1 MLQGSTAGLLG
12 TLEECCVGLNV
23 PEILFKFAKAVSVFH
38 FYGLT
43 SHMLR
48 TYLSQAAQGLI
59 YWLATPSEAE
69 GLEADITCHPFQ
81 PKPLWDSDLL
91 VSETW

>member
-23 PEILFKFAKAVSVFH
+23 PEILFKFAKAVCVSL
-38 FYGLT
+38 YGLT

-48 TYLSQAAQGLI
+48 TYLSQAAQRSCECPIPGGVQSQDG
-59 YWLATPSEAE
+59 WGP
-69 GLEADITCHPFQ
+69 GQ
-81 PKPLWDSDLL
+81 PELGPDLL
-91 VSETW
+91 VGSPV